1 MKKLPQLLMCAP
13 TYYDVDYVINPWME
27 GNLHA
32 ASKARAGVQWRALY
46 EELSKRA
53 EVRLVEGVLGSP
65 DMVFTANAGLRF
77 RNEVALSRFQY
88 AERQGEAAWFEAW
101 FRWAGLNV
109 REMPV
114 GVPFEGEGDA
124 LWAVNGERLWA
135 GWGFRTA
142 LESHRLLEKWWGIE
156 VGSLRLIDPR
166 FYHLD
171 TCFAP
176 LPNGDVMYFPEA
188 FDEASRASIEAYYPA
203 SRRVV
208 VGEAD
213 AASFCCNVVCLGD
226 ELVMNHVSSELRQ
239 ELEARGFEVCETP
252 LDEFLKAG
260 GAAKCLVMTLASG
273 VLQDSE
279 YTDTTDKYGQ
289 GPAGTLA
296 SEVAWSVEQQL
307 AD

>member
-1 MKKLPQLLMCAP
+1 MKKLAELLMCAP

-27 GNLHA
+27 GNVHA
-32 ASKARAGVQWRALY
+32 ASKARAGSQWRALY

-77 RNEVALSRFQY
+77 GNEVALSRFQF

-101 FRWAGLNV
+101 FRTAGLTV

-124 LWAVNGERLWA
+124 LWTTDGSRLWA

-142 LESHRLLEKWWGIE
+142 LASHRILEDWWGIE
-156 VGSLRLIDPR
+156 VGSLRLVDPR

-188 FDEASRASIEAYYPA
+188 FDEHSRERIEAHYPA
-203 SRRVV
+203 PRRIIVR
-208 VGEAD
+208 ESD
-213 AASFCCNVVCLGD
+213 ATSFCCNVVCLGD
-226 ELVMNHVSSELRQ
+226 ELIMNHVSQELRG
-239 ELEARGFEVCETP
+239 ELESRGFQVCETP

-260 GAAKCLVMTLASG
+260 GAAKCLVMTLASATKSG
-273 VLQDSE
+273 SKS
-279 YTDTTDKYGQ
+279 TDDTDPYGPMRKLESWTTGQ
-289 GPAGTLA
+289 R
-296 SEVAWSVEQQL
+296 VAER
-307 AD
+307 

>member
-1 MKKLPQLLMCAP
+1 MKKLAELLMCAP

-27 GNLHA
+27 GNVHA
-32 ASKARAGVQWRALY
+32 ASKARAGEQWRALY

-53 EVRLVEGVLGSP
+53 EVRLVEGALGSP

-77 RNEVALSRFQY
+77 GNEVALSRFQF

-101 FRWAGLNV
+101 FRGAGLRI

-124 LWAVNGERLWA
+124 LWAVDDAHLWA

-142 LESHRLLEKWWGIE
+142 LESHRLLEKWWQIR
-156 VGSLRLIDPR
+156 VGSLRLVDPR

-188 FDEASRASIEAYYPA
+188 FDEASRLAIEAYYPV
-203 SRRVV
+203 SRRIVV
-208 VGEAD
+208 SEED
-213 AASFCCNVVCLGD
+213 AATFCCNVVCLGD
-226 ELVMNHVSSELRQ
+226 ELVMNHVSPELRQ
-239 ELEARGFEVCETP
+239 GLEARGFEVCETP

-260 GAAKCLVMTLASG
+260 GAAKCLVMTIASCPHDQNED
-273 VLQDSE
+273 VYE
-279 YTDTTDKYGQ
+279 TDEYGQ
-289 GPAGTLA
+289 EEANLPPVEGL
-296 SEVAWSVEQQL
+296 EVGA
-307 AD
+307 